1 MKLKNKV
8 LITISLI
15 WLTFL
20 VITYLVAHT
29 VVLKSFLTLEQD
41 RSHRDLSRIDHALD
55 QIDYA
60 LFTFTE
66 DWASW
71 DDLYAYMQGHNPLF
85 LANNLNLT
93 ALVNSSI
100 NLITYWDKNGK
111 LIVGSAVDTDNKKLL
126 PYPHGLEKYIHAGSP
141 LLNEQNT
148 KTGIRG
154 YMLINDKIML
164 VAASAITNGDKSQVA
179 LGTLI
184 TGRYLSPSLL
194 AVIKNATKLNLD
206 IATLDEIK
214 NDRGLMDIF
223 QQTTDTANGHI
234 AQPINR
240 NTLAGYTLIR
250 DINHEP
256 IGLIRMTIPRSIY
269 LAGLD
274 TINYF
279 LVSFIILGILFSL
292 LMIWLLHLI
301 IVKRLEKLDRQVAEI
316 STNKTISKRV
326 DTDGH
331 DELTF
336 VATALNSLLD
346 IIQTSQAQLEQ
357 RVEQRTH
364 ELKSANKQLEQEITE
379 RKVIEN
385 ELMTNKEHLVR
396 LAHYDNL
403 TALPNRVFFSE
414 ILNKALNH
422 AQRQHKHLAI
432 LFVDLDRFKAINDAL
447 GHSTGDEVLKE
458 LAKRFEATLRSG
470 DIIAR
475 LGGDE
480 FIILLSDIQHPKI
493 TSHVAEKILQACID
507 PIHVKQHEFVITASI
522 GICIFPNDG
531 TSLED
536 LQRHAD
542 MAMYKAKRAGGG
554 IYQYFTNEMNLEAH
568 EHIKLE
574 SALRKAISNNE
585 FVLYFQPK
593 LDLKEE
599 TIEGAEALIR
609 WENPAL
615 GLITPATFIPLA
627 EETGLIMQIGEWVLR
642 EACRINKKWQDEGY
656 KPITIAVNLS
666 PKQFRHQDITQLV
679 ISILQETGLAA
690 EYLELE
696 ITESAMMDN
705 VENAILKLTEIKA
718 LGVKISLDDFGTG
731 YTSISYL
738 KQFPIDVIKIDQS
751 FIKGIPQNKND
762 TAITSAVIAMAHNLE
777 LQVIAEGVETPEQL
791 QFLSDHRCDMI
802 QGYFISRP
810 VPEQKFVLQLSQMN
824 TSADRINEAD

>member
-20 VITYLVAHT
+20 VITYTASHT
-29 VVLKSFLTLEQD
+29 FVLQSFLTLEQD
-41 RSHRDLSRIDHALD
+41 RAQRDLSRIDHALD
-55 QIDYA
+55 QMDYS

-71 DDLYAYMQGHNPLF
+71 DDLYAYMQGKNPLF
-85 LANNLNLT
+85 LSNNLNLT

-100 NLITYWDKNGK
+100 NLITYWDKQGK
-111 LIVGSAVDTDNKKLL
+111 LIVGSAIDTDNKKLI
-126 PYPHGLEKYIHAGSP
+126 PYPQGLEKYIYPNSP
-141 LLNEQNT
+141 LLSNT
-148 KTGIRG
+148 SIKKGIRG
-154 YMLINDKIML
+154 YLLINNKIML
-164 VAASAITNGDKSQVA
+164 VAASAITSGDKSSTA

-194 AVIKNATKLNLD
+194 TIIKNATKLNLD
-206 IATLDEIK
+206 IYTRNDIESHRDLTLAF
-214 NDRGLMDIF
+214 NQMSN
-223 QQTTDTANGHI
+223 TANGHI
-234 AQPINR
+234 AQPVNKKI
-240 NTLAGYTLIR
+240 LAGYTLIR
-250 DINHEP
+250 DINNEP
-256 IGLIRMTIPRSIY
+256 IGMVHMTTPRTIY

-274 TINYF
+274 TIHYF
-279 LVSFIILGILFSL
+279 IVSFIVLGIFFSI
-292 LMIWLLHLI
+292 LMMWLLRVI
-301 IVKRLEKLDRQVAEI
+301 IVKRLEKLDLQVTEI
-316 STNKTISKRV
+316 SARKAISKRV
-326 DTDGH
+326 EAKGE
-331 DELTF
+331 DELSH
-336 VATALNSLLD
+336 VASAINSLLE
-346 IIQTSQAQLEQ
+346 IIQNSQSQLED
-357 RVEQRTH
+357 RVLQRTH
-364 ELKSANKQLEQEITE
+364 ELKTANQHLKQEINE
-379 RKVIEN
+379 RKIIET
-385 ELMTNKEHLVR
+385 ELINNKEHLVR
-396 LAHYDNL
+396 LAHYDSL

-414 ILNKALNH
+414 ILNKTLNH
-422 AQRQHKHLAI
+422 AQRQHKHLGI
-432 LFVDLDRFKAINDAL
+432 LFVDLDRFKTINDAL
-447 GHSTGDEVLKE
+447 GHSIGDEVLKE

-493 TSHVAEKILQACID
+493 TSHVAEKILQTCVE
-507 PIHVKQHEFVITASI
+507 PIKVKQHEFVITASI

-593 LDLKEE
+593 LNLKEE

-609 WENPAL
+609 WESPEL
-615 GLITPATFIPLA
+615 GIITPSKFIPLA

-642 EACRINKKWQDEGY
+642 EACKINKSWQNQGY
-656 KPITIAVNLS
+656 KPISIAVNLS

-679 ISILQETGLAA
+679 VDILKETGLAA

-705 VENAILKLTEIKA
+705 VDNAISKLNEIKD
-718 LGVKISLDDFGTG
+718 LGVKISIDDFGTG

-738 KQFPIDVIKIDQS
+738 KQFPIHFLKIDQS

-762 TAITSAVIAMAHNLE
+762 TSITSAVIAMAHNLE
-777 LQVIAEGVETPEQL
+777 MKVIAEGVETLEQV
-791 QFLSDHRCDMI
+791 QFLSDHQCDMI

-810 VPEQKFVLQLSQMN
+810 LPEQKFVLQLSKIHSSAEN
-824 TSADRINEAD
+824 TPN